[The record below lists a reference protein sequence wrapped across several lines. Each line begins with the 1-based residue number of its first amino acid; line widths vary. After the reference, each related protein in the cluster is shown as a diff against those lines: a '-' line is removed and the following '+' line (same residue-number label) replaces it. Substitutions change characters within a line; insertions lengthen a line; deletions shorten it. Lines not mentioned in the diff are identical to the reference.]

1 MGIWLLSVVYDVFD
15 EFMVYDSRVMHMII
29 RVYDGIMIMIM
40 LEYLGGVY
48 DDLEANPNTP
58 LMRF

>member
-29 RVYDGIMIMIM
+29 RVYDGIMLMIM
-40 LEYLGGVY
+40 LECLGGVY
-48 DDLEANPNTP
+48 VDY
-58 LMRF
+58 